1 MGSTAFERHVHE
13 DPHYPIIFHANNLSS
28 ARNDFMTH
36 WHDSPELL
44 YFYSGSGVIT
54 LNTEQIR
61 AGIGDVV
68 VINSSVLHTV
78 RSLTPSCS
86 YYCLIADR
94 AYCEELGFEV
104 GDTLLHNV
112 VRDPE
117 VSACFERIV
126 RETQQQALYYKAAVR
141 SAVTELLLLLFRR
154 YVSERS
160 PSTRKEHGKMEMV
173 RQAIAFL
180 RQHYQEEIAVEDLCE
195 LTGFSKYYFCRSFK
209 EVTGLTAV
217 EYRNILRC
225 EQARRLILEGK
236 AVGEAAE
243 LTGFHNLSYFSK
255 VYQKHMG
262 TLPSRNLRSV

>member
-104 GDTLLHNV
+104 GTPFCTMWCAIRRFL
-112 VRDPE
+112 P
-117 VSACFERIV
+117 
-126 RETQQQALYYKAAVR
+126 AL
-141 SAVTELLLLLFRR
+141 
-154 YVSERS
+154 SES
-160 PSTRKEHGKMEMV
+160 
-173 RQAIAFL
+173 
-180 RQHYQEEIAVEDLCE
+180 
-195 LTGFSKYYFCRSFK
+195 
-209 EVTGLTAV
+209 
-217 EYRNILRC
+217 
-225 EQARRLILEGK
+225 
-236 AVGEAAE
+236 
-243 LTGFHNLSYFSK
+243 
-255 VYQKHMG
+255 
-262 TLPSRNLRSV
+262 

>member
-160 PSTRKEHGKMEMV
+160 PSSRKEHGKMEMV

-180 RQHYQEEIAVEDLCE
+180 RQH
-195 LTGFSKYYFCRSFK
+195 
-209 EVTGLTAV
+209 
-217 EYRNILRC
+217 
-225 EQARRLILEGK
+225 
-236 AVGEAAE
+236 
-243 LTGFHNLSYFSK
+243 
-255 VYQKHMG
+255 
-262 TLPSRNLRSV
+262 